1 VRTAVISASES
12 PVVFNFEKASL
23 VGARMVMFFALPK
36 VANRSGLAATRPGV
50 C

>member
-1 VRTAVISASES
+1 VRRAVISASGT

-23 VGARMVMFFALPK
+23 VGARMVMFFALAK
-36 VANRSGLAATRPGV
+36 VASSSGLAAMRPRG